1 MSASAQTPRKPP
13 GRRLTP
19 AEVALTGADKKNPSR
34 YKVKYVEPEAPLG
47 NAPDH
52 MTEGGKKI
60 WFEFQAYLPAE
71 VLRVADRHFVEVTA
85 EEMAAYRASPATISA
100 GRVASLLHALDKL
113 GGSPLGRLKLAR
125 PLPPEKPKE
134 EDSFGDF

>member
-1 MSASAQTPRKPP
+1 MPATTQTPRKPP

-34 YKVKYVEPEAPLG
+34 YKVQYVDPEAPLG

-52 MTEGGKKI
+52 MTERGKVV
-60 WFEFQAYLPAE
+60 WFEFQTYLPAE
-71 VLRVADRHFVEVTA
+71 VLRAADRHFVEMTA
-85 EEMAAYRASPATISA
+85 EEFALYRSDPPRFPA
-100 GRVASLLHALDKL
+100 GRVGSLMHALDKL

-125 PLPPEKPKE
+125 PLSPEKPKE